1 MLAEPD
7 SRGEGDCG
15 KMGGK
20 SDNLKSMTRP
30 RPDTLIRRIGD
41 ERYRAAVIPTILL
54 AMLADYGQ
62 AQGVDPHAWFAD
74 TGLSVA
80 QSHEPGQ
87 HVSYRQAMTII
98 RRAVRDFGDVGVGL
112 ALGGRESLSS
122 FGMLGFAML
131 SCRTFGDAVRT
142 GLEYHQISGSLLDI
156 ELRRVGDEVALIA
169 HERFAEAELLP
180 FLCEEAFASVTN
192 VSRAMLGARH
202 ALLRLELTYPEPR
215 YRHAYEAQFACP
227 LRFSASGNRLW
238 FRAELL
244 DRELTTYNPV
254 TLTEALR
261 VCRAQAESV
270 RSASEMLVS
279 LERWLRARLGQQPG
293 AAEAAAALHM
303 TERTLRRRL
312 SAEGTSFRE
321 LYDQLRAERA
331 QQLLADVRMSVA
343 AVGAELGYSDGREFR
358 RAFKRW
364 TGETPRAYRDA
375 RTASA

>member
-1 MLAEPD
+1 MLAKPG
-7 SRGEGDCG
+7 SHGEGDCG

-20 SDNLKSMTRP
+20 TDNMRP
-30 RPDTLIRRIGD
+30 MAQRNADTLMRRID
-41 ERYRAAVIPTILL
+41 IQRYRAAVIPTILL

-62 AQGVDPHAWFAD
+62 AQGVDPEVWFAG

-98 RRAVRDFGDVGVGL
+98 RRAVREFGDVGVGL

-142 GLEYHQISGSLLDI
+142 GMEYHQISGSLLDI
-156 ELRRVGDEVALIA
+156 ELQPRGDEIALVAR
-169 HERFAEAELLP
+169 ERFPEPELLP
-180 FLCEEAFASVTN
+180 FLCEEAFASVAN
-192 VSRAMLGARH
+192 VSRAMLGPRH
-202 ALLRLELTYPEPR
+202 QLLLLELSYPEPR
-215 YRHAYEAQFACP
+215 YRAAYEAQFGCP
-227 LRFSASGNRLW
+227 LRFSAGENRLW
-238 FRAELL
+238 IRARLL
-244 DRELTTYNPV
+244 DQELPTYNPV

-279 LERWLRARLGQQPG
+279 LERWLRARLGQQPS
-293 AAEAAAALHM
+293 ATAAAAALHM

-312 SAEGTSFRE
+312 SAEGMSFRE
-321 LYDQLRAERA
+321 LHDQLRAERA
-331 QQLLADVRMSVA
+331 QQLLMDARVSVA
-343 AVGAELGYSDGREFR
+343 TVAAELGYSDGREFR

-364 TGETPRAYRDA
+364 TGETPRVYRAGLA
-375 RTASA
+375 RMH